1 MNTWQNFLLKAGAQ
15 DGGPESGLAAS
26 FGDARA
32 EQCAALSD
40 NALYALPELGVIH
53 VEGADAREFL
63 HGQLTQDL
71 LRLDAGRWTR
81 AAWCSAKG
89 RALAVFRVVPQDQ
102 GFDLLLPAALVEPVL
117 TRLRLF
123 VLRSRVELSD
133 DTETRPAVG
142 SSGAGAA
149 ALLRKLGHEAPAA
162 GCVRRAGDMSILGLD
177 GSPPRFVLVGP
188 TAQMIDAW
196 QALVRDAR
204 PCGMAAWNLLEVI
217 NAEPAVLPQTQDRF
231 VPQMLNLH
239 WLDGVNFRK
248 GCYPG
253 QEVVARMQYLGQLK
267 RRMFLAS
274 VERDGPV
281 APGEAIH
288 AAGNSQSV
296 GSVVNASPHPQG
308 GQWLLAVLRI
318 DAAESQALRLG
329 SPQGE
334 PVHLRELPYAVESA
348 SPSPE
353 AGASA
358 D

>member
-1 MNTWQNFLLKAGAQ
+1 MTIWQRFLLKAGAH
-15 DGGPESGLAAS
+15 DGGPEGSAGES

-32 EQCAALSD
+32 EQRAALTRS
-40 NALYALPELGVIH
+40 ALYALPELGVIH

-71 LRLDAGRWTR
+71 LNLEAGRWTR

-89 RALAVFRVVPQDQ
+89 RALAVFRVIPQDQ
-102 GFDLLLPAALVEPVL
+102 GFDLLLPAALVPPVL
-117 TRLRLF
+117 ARLRLF

-142 SSGAGAA
+142 LSGTDAGT
-149 ALLRKLGHEAPAA
+149 LLRQSDYAAPSPGHVRHA
-162 GCVRRAGDMSILGLD
+162 GEVSILGLD
-177 GSPPRFVLVGP
+177 GSPPRFILLGP
-188 TAQMIDAW
+188 TAQMVDAW

-217 NAEPAVLPQTQDRF
+217 NGEPTVLAQTQDRF

-239 WLDGVNFRK
+239 WLDGINFRK

-253 QEVVARMQYLGQLK
+253 QEVVARMQYLGHLK

-281 APGEAIH
+281 APGEAVH
-288 AAGNSQSV
+288 TAGNSQAV

-334 PVHLRELPYAVESA
+334 PLHLRELPYTVGSA
-348 SPSPE
+348 SPE